1 MEETKPLDSNKQFSV
16 LKKTLLYVN
25 VTFYR
30 MLIIN
35 GRSWRYDDRTSSL
48 FFTMLFYYTVVK
60 YILQDHSSFHLY
72 RVLTAAGV
80 FHLTIN
86 FAFYRDIEMMVKD
99 YYSYYSKPCFY
110 WFLIVIAIDILGLIL
125 IFNDMIGK

>member
-1 MEETKPLDSNKQFSV
+1 MEETKPFESYKQFSV

-30 MLIIN
+30 MLVIN
-35 GRSWRYDDRTSSL
+35 GRSWRYDDRTSSV

-60 YILQDHSSFHLY
+60 YILHDHSSFHLY
-72 RVLTAAGV
+72 RVLAAAGV

-86 FAFYRDIEMMVKD
+86 FAFYKDIEMMVKD
-99 YYSYYSKPCFY
+99 YYSYYSKPFFY
-110 WFLIVIAIDILGLIL
+110 WFLIVIAVDILGMIL